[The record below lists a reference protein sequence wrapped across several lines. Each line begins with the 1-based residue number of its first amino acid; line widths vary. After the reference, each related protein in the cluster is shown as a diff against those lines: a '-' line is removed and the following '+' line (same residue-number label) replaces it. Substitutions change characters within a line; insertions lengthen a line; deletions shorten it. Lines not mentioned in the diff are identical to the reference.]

1 MANEVLMSHESFPP
15 TEWPLVDAAGQGEAV
30 SKQAALA
37 TLLCRYLPVLK
48 VHLASQYRV
57 PEDQASDW
65 LQSFV
70 LKKVLE
76 RDLIA
81 QADRNRGKFRTFL
94 LRSLH
99 NFVIQQIRHEQA
111 GKRSPAEP
119 HVPIHDLQENEMAE
133 IVTQTAESF
142 DVAWARGVLAET
154 IQRMERH
161 CQVTDRKDVWGVF
174 ECRILKPLF
183 EEAEPMEYEEL
194 VAQFGLHSPAQ
205 ASNLLITAKR
215 MFGRFLR
222 SVIAEYAG
230 TEEEIEAEIE
240 ELKAVLF
247 RV

>member
-1 MANEVLMSHESFPP
+1 MANEVLISYESFPQ
-15 TEWPLVDAAGQGEAV
+15 TEWPLVDAAGQGEAN

-57 PEDQASDW
+57 AEDQAADW

-119 HVPIHDLQENEMAE
+119 LVPIHDLQDNELAE
-133 IVTQTAESF
+133 IATQNAESF
-142 DVAWARGVLAET
+142 DIAWARGVLAET

-161 CQVTDRKDVWGVF
+161 CQVADRKDVWGVF
-174 ECRILKPLF
+174 DCRILKPLF
-183 EEAEPMEYEEL
+183 EETAPLAYEEL
-194 VAQFGLHSPAQ
+194 VARFGLQSPAQ

-222 SVIAEYAG
+222 SVIAEYSAD
-230 TEEEIEAEIE
+230 EAEIEAEIE

-247 RV
+247 RI

>member
-1 MANEVLMSHESFPP
+1 MGNDVLTPYEGFPP
-15 TEWPLVDAAGQGEAV
+15 TEWPLVSAAGQGEAAA
-30 SKQAALA
+30 KQAALS

-48 VHLASQYRV
+48 VHLAGQYRV
-57 PEDQASDW
+57 TEDVAADW

-99 NFVIQQIRHEQA
+99 NFVIQQMRHEQA
-111 GKRSPAEP
+111 GKRSPAESL
-119 HVPIHDLQENEMAE
+119 VPLHELQESDMAE
-133 IVTQTAESF
+133 IPSQQAESF
-142 DVAWARGVLAET
+142 DVAWARGVLAEA
-154 IQRMERH
+154 IRRMESH
-161 CQVTDRKDVWGVF
+161 CLSGNRKPIWNVF

-183 EEAEPMEYEEL
+183 DEVAPLPYEEL
-194 VAQFGLHSPAQ
+194 VAQFGLESPAQ

-222 SVIAEYAG
+222 SVIAEYAQG
-230 TEEEIEAEIE
+230 DEEIETEIQ
-240 ELKAVLF
+240 ELKAILF
-247 RV
+247 SA